1 MLKTLVFLT
10 GSLVPALLGT
20 HAAHAAS
27 RYQDAVIEDTKV
39 TPENAGINPDA
50 FSYLV
55 EAKVLAGSNACTAT
69 GVKIQLK
76 KRISVGA
83 LNLVAQ
89 KRLPQGPRP
98 MCIQIWQPVYKIV
111 KTRVT
116 GLRSRTGKIFVHNLG
131 EIGSVKTFDQLLQ
144 SGQAISVKGTM
155 TRVMA
160 IGGETTG
167 FAVMTA
173 NGDYVE
179 VDLKTN
185 GFHLHFAD
193 FEDRAVVVSGRM
205 TKKTGIEIPVRNVL
219 VAEDLRVID

>member
-10 GSLVPALLGT
+10 GSLIPTLLGT
-20 HAAHAAS
+20 QAAQAAS
-27 RYQDAVIEDTKV
+27 RYQDAVIEEIKV

-55 EAKVLAGSNACTAT
+55 EAKVLAGSNPCTAT
-69 GVKIQLK
+69 GVKIQLS

-83 LNLVAQ
+83 LNLVAR

-116 GLRSRTGKIFVHNLG
+116 GFRSRTSKIFIHNLG
-131 EIGSVKTFDQLLQ
+131 EIGAVKTVDQLLQ
-144 SGQAISVKGTM
+144 ASQVISVKGIM

-160 IGGETTG
+160 VGGETTG
-167 FAVMTA
+167 FAVMTS

-179 VDLKTN
+179 IDLKTN
-185 GFHLHFAD
+185 GLHLR
-193 FEDRAVVVSGRM
+193 FEEFEERTVVVSGKM
-205 TKKTGIEIPVRNVL
+205 TKKTGVEIPVRNVL
-219 VAEDLRVID
+219 IAEDLRLID